1 MFHHCPASSDP
12 KWVCDINKETPIYFL
27 FVFILRHSLFTTSSW
42 HKIDRAIVSECNK
55 IGSTHPIK
63 HHDVSFSFEKG
74 RRGEREGEV
83 REGGER
89 EKGISNDF
97 LSRPSNRKYYRA
109 SCKIYSSTLL
119 KRKKN
124 SEVQIKK

>member
-1 MFHHCPASSDP
+1 MCLWH
-12 KWVCDINKETPIYFL
+12 KNQETPIYFL

-63 HHDVSFSFEKG
+63 HHDVSFSFEEG

-83 REGGER
+83 RER
-89 EKGISNDF
+89 KGSLMTSSLGPVIENIIE
-97 LSRPSNRKYYRA
+97 LPVKYTPPL
-109 SCKIYSSTLL
+109 C
-119 KRKKN
+119 
-124 SEVQIKK
+124 